1 MLKVGV
7 IGCGHRGPNLT
18 RNFSACPST
27 SPRMICD
34 LDPRRLER
42 VAALHPSAE
51 TATDPEVTAFEE
63 EFAAEVGARHACA
76 VSSCTTALHLALAAC
91 GVRPGD
97 EVITVSHT
105 FIATVNAI
113 RYCGATPIL
122 VDIDPLTYNID
133 PTLIAPAITPRTKV
147 IMPVHQMGMP
157 ADIDAVRAIARDHGL
172 AVIEDAACAIG
183 SSYRDRTI
191 GGDAALACFSFHSRK
206 VVATGDVGMIVTNEG
221 GFDQEFRL
229 LRQHGMSVPDRVR
242 HESSKVVFEEYV
254 GLGYNYR
261 MTDIQAAVGRVQLR
275 RLPEMLLRRRALAAE
290 YDAALKEHPHLRPPF
305 VPDYAHPNYQSYPV
319 RVAPSS
325 PIARNDLMQAL
336 LDRGIATRRG
346 VMNVH
351 REPAYTGVYPS
362 LSLPES
368 EAAADEAI
376 MLPLFSEMTR
386 GELGYVVENLL
397 SLCPPR

>member
-1 MLKVGV
+1 MRIPIAKPVLGEEEIAEVGRV
-7 IGCGHRGPNLT
+7 IRSGWVTQG
-18 RNFSACPST
+18 
-27 SPRMICD
+27 
-34 LDPRRLER
+34 
-42 VAALHPSAE
+42 
-51 TATDPEVTAFEE
+51 PEVAAFEE
-63 EFAAEVGARHACA
+63 EFAGAVGAGHACA
-76 VSSCTTALHLALAAC
+76 VSSCTTALHLALVAC
-91 GVRPGD
+91 GIGRGD

-133 PTLIAPAITPRTKV
+133 PALIAPAITPRTKA
-147 IMPVHQMGMP
+147 IMPVHQLGMP
-157 ADIDAVRAIARDHGL
+157 VDLDAVRAIARDHGL

-183 SSYRDRTI
+183 SSYRDRVI
-191 GGDAALACFSFHSRK
+191 GGDAALACFSFHPRK
-206 VVATGDVGMIVTNEG
+206 VVTTGDGGMIVTNEAG
-221 GFDQEFRL
+221 RDEEFRL

-275 RLPEMLLRRRALAAE
+275 RLPEMLSQRRALAAE
-290 YDAALKEHPHLRPPF
+290 YDAALKKHPHLRPPF

-325 PIARNDLMQAL
+325 PIARNDLMQGL
-336 LDRGIATRRG
+336 LDRGITTRRG

-351 REPAYTGVYPS
+351 REPAYTSVYPS

-368 EAAADEAI
+368 EAAADEVI
-376 MLPLFSEMTR
+376 MLPLFSEMTK

>member
-1 MLKVGV
+1 LTERPDRIPIAKPVLGEQEAKEARRV
-7 IGCGHRGPNLT
+7 ILSGWVTQG
-18 RNFSACPST
+18 
-27 SPRMICD
+27 
-34 LDPRRLER
+34 
-42 VAALHPSAE
+42 
-51 TATDPEVTAFEE
+51 PEVAAFEE
-63 EFAAEVGARHACA
+63 EFASAVGARHACA
-76 VSSCTTALHLALAAC
+76 VSSCTTALHLALLAC
-91 GVRPGD
+91 GVGPGD

-105 FIATVNAI
+105 FIATVNAV

-133 PTLIAPAITPRTKV
+133 PALIAPAVTPRTKA
-147 IMPVHQMGMP
+147 ILPVHQMGMP
-157 ADIDAVRAIARDHGL
+157 VDLDAVRAIARDHGL

-183 SSYRDRTI
+183 SSYKDRVI
-191 GGDAALACFSFHSRK
+191 GGDAALACFSFHPRK
-206 VVATGDVGMIVTNEG
+206 VVTTGDGGMIVTNDG
-221 GFDQEFRL
+221 GLDQEFRL

-242 HESSKVVFEEYV
+242 HESHTVIFEEYR

-275 RLPEMLLRRRALAAE
+275 RLPEMLSQRRALAAE
-290 YDAALKEHPHLRPPF
+290 YDAAIGEHPHLQPPF

-351 REPAYTGVYPS
+351 REPAYASVYPS

-368 EAAADEAI
+368 EAATDEVI
-376 MLPLFSEMTR
+376 MLPLFAEMSAGQVDFVIDALR
-386 GELGYVVENLL
+386 VM
-397 SLCPPR
+397 CPA